1 MKKNVIKNLI
11 NMCICGDFITTI
23 SYSKILPEP
32 DKNVYSCLPII
43 ILFLFVYEILY
54 FQSVLPS
61 RSEHTK
67 KDKIRIYVM
76 EKISFI
82 NYLIYFIR
90 K

>member
-1 MKKNVIKNLI
+1 MKK
-11 NMCICGDFITTI
+11 I

-32 DKNVYSCLPII
+32 DKNLYSCLTII

-67 KDKIRIYVM
+67 KDKIWIYVL
-76 EKISFI
+76 ETISFI
-82 NYLIYFIR
+82 NYLIIIIIYISFINYLINFIR

>member
-1 MKKNVIKNLI
+1 
-11 NMCICGDFITTI
+11 MCICGYFITTI

-43 ILFLFVYEILY
+43 IQFLFVYEILY

-82 NYLIYFIR
+82 NYLIYFI
-90 K
+90 KK